1 MLSSRI
7 DREKKNARQKTF
19 SATSRASAF
28 GGERSDRGNDDE
40 RLREKLCSFLK
51 NLCFVFPGKF
61 HSREI
66 ELVSERFSDLNSRSR
81 SLSLSEARA
90 RERTIASNERT
101 NERKR
106 DDDESDDG
114 NENNET
120 LVVHVGRLDARPSA
134 PLEGRER
141 RGGRGRG
148 AQGNRLLVSSPL
160 SKEKETEEREC
171 NEAT

>member
-7 DREKKNARQKTF
+7 DRETKNARQTF

-28 GGERSDRGNDDE
+28 GGERSERKQLE

-51 NLCFVFPGKF
+51 NLCFVFPGKS

-66 ELVSERFSDLNSRSR
+66 ELVSERFSDLNSRSL

-160 SKEKETEEREC
+160 SKEKETEEREWV

>member
-7 DREKKNARQKTF
+7 DREKKKNARQKTF

-28 GGERSDRGNDDE
+28 GGERSDRGNDE

-81 SLSLSEARA
+81 SLSL
-90 RERTIASNERT
+90 
-101 NERKR
+101 
-106 DDDESDDG
+106 
-114 NENNET
+114 
-120 LVVHVGRLDARPSA
+120 
-134 PLEGRER
+134 
-141 RGGRGRG
+141 
-148 AQGNRLLVSSPL
+148 
-160 SKEKETEEREC
+160 
-171 NEAT
+171 

>member
-7 DREKKNARQKTF
+7 DREKKNARQTF
-19 SATSRASAF
+19 STTSRASAF
-28 GGERSDRGNDDE
+28 GGERSERKQLE
-40 RLREKLCSFLK
+40 RLREKLCSSFLK
-51 NLCFVFPGKF
+51 NLCFVFPGKS

-66 ELVSERFSDLNSRSR
+66 ELVSERFSDLNSFTRAR
-81 SLSLSEARA
+81 SEARA